1 MARIYVETTIASFYH
16 DERPEPE
23 MVARRNWTRRWF
35 DNALTGGDDLVTS
48 LAVEAELRAGNF
60 PHREAA
66 LELIAD
72 LPLIDLDESVAE
84 IVDANIRHHVMPTD
98 PQGDALHL
106 AAASFHRCD
115 FLVTWN
121 CRHLANANKFG
132 HIHRVNARLGI
143 GNPVL
148 VTPLELL
155 DEEPTDEQHP

>member
-1 MARIYVETTIASFYH
+1 MARIYIETTIASFYH
-16 DERPEPE
+16 EMRPEPE

-35 DNALTGGDDLVTS
+35 DAARAGVDELVTS
-48 LAVEAELRAGNF
+48 LAVDAELRAGDF
-60 PHREAA
+60 LHRDAA
-66 LELIAD
+66 LALISD
-72 LPLIDLDESVAE
+72 LPLVDLDESVAE
-84 IVDANIRHHVMPTD
+84 VVDAYIAHKVMPND

-132 HIHRVNARLGI
+132 HVRRVNGILGI

-155 DEEPTDEQHP
+155 QEGATDE

>member
-1 MARIYVETTIASFYH
+1 MKIMFFQRWTTKSKRRGRERSRPWFFRCASSH
-16 DERPEPE
+16 PSAVGSDGCPIE
-23 MVARRNWTRRWF
+23 
-35 DNALTGGDDLVTS
+35 
-48 LAVEAELRAGNF
+48 LAVDAELRAGDF
-60 PHREAA
+60 PHRDAA
-66 LELIAD
+66 LALIAD
-72 LPLIDLDESVAE
+72 LPLVDLVESVAE
-84 IVDANIRHHVMPTD
+84 VVDAYIAHKVMPND

-132 HIHRVNARLGI
+132 HVRRVNGILGI

-155 DEEPTDEQHP
+155 QEGATDE